1 MGVEGRRWEVGGGRY
16 RQVQRVFT
24 PGCSQG
30 RGDKAPTQFFIN
42 VQHNEANSVGGGT
55 WEVGGGSWQ
64 VGGEISSNRP
74 ERKVC
79 NSWKEKSKACNS
91 WTETY
96 SVI

>member
-1 MGVEGRRWEVGGGRY
+1 MGGIGKYKE
-16 RQVQRVFT
+16 
-24 PGCSQG
+24 CSLL
-30 RGDKAPTQFFIN
+30 DALWVWWSKPLTQFFIN
-42 VQHNEANSVGGGT
+42 VQHNEANAVGGGT